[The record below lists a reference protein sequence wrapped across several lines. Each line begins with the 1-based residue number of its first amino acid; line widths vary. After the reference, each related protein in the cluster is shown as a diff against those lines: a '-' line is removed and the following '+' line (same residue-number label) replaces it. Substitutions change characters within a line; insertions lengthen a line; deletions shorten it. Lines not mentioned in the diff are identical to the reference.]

1 MEAHK
6 GANIMRE
13 RVARFEVVIVPP
25 LVHYIHY
32 IVSSNPPVMERSP
45 RLLKSPSRFPGG
57 PYEGRS
63 FPTYRIF
70 L

>member
-1 MEAHK
+1 
-6 GANIMRE
+6 MRS
-13 RVARFEVVIVPP
+13 RVATFEVVIFPQ

-32 IVSSNPPVMERSP
+32 TESSNPPVMERFT
-45 RLLKSPSRFPGG
+45 RLLKPSSRFPGG
-57 PYEGRS
+57 PYEGPS

>member
-1 MEAHK
+1 
-6 GANIMRE
+6 MRE